1 MAENIDENFEE
12 DFDDSMKKEIEELSQ
27 VDDGLTILEEIEF
40 PGVSKS
46 GEEEP
51 KWADF
56 PAESIRAS
64 IEVGEILPELR
75 PRKNA
80 IYRVTLKSLPK
91 EVISSKGNFYVVE
104 IDYEGLL
111 MSLKANRS
119 FNFCLKRHKV
129 RNNLRYSDL
138 VGRELVFQKNE
149 KGFFVVQIK

>member
-12 DFDDSMKKEIEELSQ
+12 DFYGSMKKEIEDLNQ
-27 VDDGLTILEEIEF
+27 IDDGLTILEEIEF
-40 PGVSKS
+40 PEGSKS
-46 GEEEP
+46 EEEEP

-64 IEVGEILPELR
+64 IEAGEILPELR

-91 EVISSKGNFYVVE
+91 EVVSSKGTFYVVE
-104 IDYEGLL
+104 IDYEGLM

-119 FNFCLKRHKV
+119 FNFCLKRYKV
-129 RNNLRYSDL
+129 NNNFRYSDL
-138 VGRELVFQKNE
+138 VGKDLVFQKNE
-149 KGFFVVQIK
+149 KGFFVVQVK